1 MNTFNQLEEVWK
13 IPRKI
18 TLPDAAEIIMMA
30 TREKNALANKIL
42 LQVLMLMLAI
52 VAIGYVLIDIHFL
65 YVSSYIGLGLMFVC
79 VVGFSLMRVRQV
91 LFLTN
96 ADISAPPAYLL
107 KNFTKFYEKQKWL
120 NSTGIIVYTCMI
132 NVAFAFYFY
141 EMIIIAPLSSM
152 WKVLILMAYI
162 TWMLIA
168 TFYIGRRSVRK
179 EQAKTMAVIQ
189 KLRHIKR
196 ILESD

>member
-1 MNTFNQLEEVWK
+1 MNTFNELQEVWK

-18 TLPDAAEIIMMA
+18 ALPDASETIIMA

-42 LQVLMLMLAI
+42 LQVLMLALAI
-52 VAIGYVLIDIHFL
+52 VAICYVLINIHFL
-65 YVSSYIGLGLMFVC
+65 YVSSYVGLGMMFVC
-79 VVGFSLMRVRQV
+79 VLGFSLMRLRQV
-91 LFLTN
+91 RFLSK

-107 KNFTKFYEKQKWL
+107 KSFIKFYVKQKWL
-120 NSTGIIVYTCMI
+120 NGVGVLMYTCI
-132 NVAFAFYFY
+132 LNLAFVLYFY
-141 EMIIIAPLSSM
+141 EMIIMAPLSSI
-152 WKVLILMAYI
+152 WKVLMITAYI

-168 TFYIGRRSVRK
+168 TLYMGRRNVRE

-189 KLRHIKR
+189 KLRHIKG